1 MANEAPKKTVQRRPS
16 SAPKSQKAAAP
27 KAAAPKKQIRRAVP
41 QEETQQRIY
50 TTVKGKGGVM
60 FRLRTAGIQYSDPE
74 TRSIRELR
82 YCPMESSVFADEQ
95 SDLALVGHVWFEN
108 KVLSVR
114 PDQYNLIDFLD
125 RHPGNR
131 ANGGK
136 LFELVNNVKSAEDTV
151 ADEFLVHDAIS
162 MIKSNTIE
170 DLLPVAMAYGININK
185 DDMTIKRALLNVAK
199 KKPAEFMAKFDDPV
213 VMARAICRQALD
225 QQIVKDAGASV
236 NWFDSG
242 SMICAIPA
250 GKSAIDVLSRFML
263 TDAGATVLAEIESQ
277 LGM

>member
-136 LFELVNNVKSAEDTV
+136 LFELA
-151 ADEFLVHDAIS
+151 
-162 MIKSNTIE
+162 
-170 DLLPVAMAYGININK
+170 
-185 DDMTIKRALLNVAK
+185 
-199 KKPAEFMAKFDDPV
+199 
-213 VMARAICRQALD
+213 
-225 QQIVKDAGASV
+225 
-236 NWFDSG
+236 
-242 SMICAIPA
+242 
-250 GKSAIDVLSRFML
+250 
-263 TDAGATVLAEIESQ
+263 
-277 LGM
+277 

>member
-27 KAAAPKKQIRRAVP
+27 KAAAPKKQIRRAIP

-60 FRLRTAGIQYSDPE
+60 FRLRSAGIQYSDPG

-125 RHPGNR
+125 RHPGNK

-136 LFELVNNVKSAEDTV
+136 LFELVNNAKSAEDTV

-162 MIKSNTIE
+162 MIKSNTI
-170 DLLPVAMAYGININK
+170 Y
-185 DDMTIKRALLNVAK
+185 
-199 KKPAEFMAKFDDPV
+199 
-213 VMARAICRQALD
+213 
-225 QQIVKDAGASV
+225 
-236 NWFDSG
+236 
-242 SMICAIPA
+242 
-250 GKSAIDVLSRFML
+250 SAIS
-263 TDAGATVLAEIESQ
+263 IY
-277 LGM
+277 